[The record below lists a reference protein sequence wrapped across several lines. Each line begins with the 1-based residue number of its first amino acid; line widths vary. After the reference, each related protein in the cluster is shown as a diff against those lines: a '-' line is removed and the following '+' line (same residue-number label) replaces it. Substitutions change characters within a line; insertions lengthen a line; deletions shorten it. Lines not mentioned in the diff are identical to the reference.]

1 MPKLT
6 WQGKEQVLHH
16 HLDVPFHLL
25 DFFPNPDFYGFL
37 KTSTP
42 ILIRVYF

>member
-1 MPKLT
+1 MILLYKACSARPYVQT
-6 WQGKEQVLHH
+6 S
-16 HLDVPFHLL
+16 L